1 MDEFHELYRRIEYLR
16 SRGVKMKEIA
26 DCAGMAPSV
35 MSSLYTT
42 VLPGYFE
49 ATKTMPSDEALDH
62 AIALVNN
69 VSKRRM
75 LSSLSG
81 ILLALNEKE
90 ASEEENT
97 DRIPFMD
104 QLTEEIRLSVRKA
117 KDISGLYMS
126 YSLSS
131 SSDALKMEPFI
142 ITLSESKEHIRVGRL
157 NAYGQ
162 IQWGIGVS
170 GDPQNFYCMFSET
183 EAPQFTLVSLF
194 LQIPLFRYPRQ
205 LRGMY
210 IGLDYNRNP
219 VARRIV
225 LVRESEHADT
235 ERFLSMESGL
245 LPKEELTPERQAY
258 YDYTCQAGDYIK
270 MCTVP
275 SLQMDES
282 DLTKE
287 KKMLSL

>member
-1 MDEFHELYRRIEYLR
+1 
-16 SRGVKMKEIA
+16 MKEIA

-42 VLPGYFE
+42 VLPGYFD
-49 ATKTMPSDEALDH
+49 ALKTMPSDDALDH
-62 AIALVNN
+62 ALALVNN
-69 VSKRRM
+69 VSRRRL
-75 LSSLSG
+75 LSGLSG

-90 ASEEENT
+90 APEEDCT
-97 DRIPFMD
+97 DTIPFMS
-104 QLTEEIRLSVRKA
+104 QLGEEIRLSARKA
-117 KDISGLYMS
+117 KDIGGLYMS

-131 SSDALKMEPFI
+131 SSDALKMEPFMI
-142 ITLSESKEHIRVGRL
+142 ALSENKEHIRVGRL
-157 NAYGQ
+157 NAYGE

-225 LVRESEHADT
+225 LVRESDTADA
-235 ERFLSMESGL
+235 EAFLTMKSGL
-245 LPKEELTPERQAY
+245 LSREELPMELQAY
-258 YDYTCQAGDYIK
+258 YEYTCQAGDYIK

-282 DLTKE
+282 DMVKE